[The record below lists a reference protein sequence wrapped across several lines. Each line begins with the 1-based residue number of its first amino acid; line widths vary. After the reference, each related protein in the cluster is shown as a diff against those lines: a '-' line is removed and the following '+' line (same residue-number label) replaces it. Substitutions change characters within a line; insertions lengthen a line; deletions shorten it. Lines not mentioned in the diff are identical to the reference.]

1 MTSAELISVRVRRR
15 TRFPFPCVAVAMA
28 LALGM
33 VGSMVSAADTVASA
47 AGAVASAD
55 GAVDQETID
64 FGRDIRPLLS
74 DKCFACHGPG
84 EESREGGFRLDD
96 KASVLGEADSG
107 EHPIVPG
114 DLDASEL
121 YQRLISDDSDERMP
135 PEDTNKTFTKE
146 EIAKIAKWIEQG
158 ANWEGHW
165 AYIPPCKAALPAVR
179 AKRWPRTPIDYFVL
193 ARLEA
198 KSRTP
203 AEQADRITLIRRVT
217 FDLTGLPPTRAD
229 VAEFLA
235 DDSPDA
241 YQRVVDRLLESPH
254 YGEHRARFWLDAVR
268 YGDTH
273 GLHLDNYREMWLYRD
288 WVVNAFNMNMPFDQF
303 TIEQLAGDLLPNPT
317 DQQLIATGMNRCN
330 VTTNEG
336 GSIKEEVYVR
346 NVVDRVVTT
355 GTVFLGAT
363 FECTRCHDHKFDPY
377 TMKNFYSLFAYF
389 NSIDGSPMDGN
400 VKDHA
405 PVLRLLTDDQRQQVA
420 QWNEKQKKLGGEIAA
435 LLAATTYEE
444 PADASAG
451 KTTKVTEKVWVDD
464 ELPPGAKAQGDWKW
478 VESPE
483 PVLSGQRASTRSV
496 DGLSQ
501 HLFTEATNP
510 LVVDEGQILFASV
523 YLDPRNPPKEIM
535 LQWNDGS
542 WEHRAYWGENK
553 IDWGKE
559 GTPSRKR
566 LGDLPEVGK
575 WVRLEIPV
583 SEVGLKPGA
592 KIHGWAFTQFAGKL
606 FWDQAG
612 IVRREVAYES
622 LAAWRKDQ
630 QVAGGKALPKPIQ
643 KLVKL
648 ECEKRTDQQK
658 KQLRDYFIEN
668 VYAKLRDRFQT
679 LRDGV
684 ETAKKEIAK
693 IEKAA
698 PTTLVFR
705 EKKEPR
711 KSFVLERGEYDRQGE
726 EVQRS
731 LPDVFPAMPDG
742 APNNRLGLALWL
754 VDPSH
759 PLTARVTINR
769 LWQQFFGVGL
779 VKTADDFGSQ
789 GEVPSHPQ
797 LLDWMAVQFIE
808 DGWDVKKA
816 VKRIVMSATYRQTSR
831 VPSEQYR
838 GDPEN
843 RLLARGPRFRL
854 DAEMLRDQALC
865 VSGLLVEKLGGP
877 SVKPP
882 QPDGLWFAVGY
893 SGSNTVR
900 FKPDTGADKTHRRT
914 LYTFIKRTSP
924 PPQLTTFDAPSREAC
939 CVHRERTN
947 TPLQALLLMNDP
959 QYVECARA
967 LAERT
972 MREGGA
978 EPRRRAA
985 WMFQE
990 VACRPPDE
998 EETEELVSLYRDHL
1012 KHYQENV
1019 EAAEQLARVGD
1030 SEVDNQLDATQL
1042 AAWTMLGNLVLN
1054 LDEVVSK
1061 N

>member
-1 MTSAELISVRVRRR
+1 MTSIEPRTIRMNRTVLF
-15 TRFPFPCVAVAMA
+15 TRFIAAVVICLAFCLSSAM
-28 LALGM
+28 
-33 VGSMVSAADTVASA
+33 VCAADTVESEEA
-47 AGAVASAD
+47 
-55 GAVDQETID
+55 ID

-74 DKCFACHGPG
+74 DNCFACHGPG
-84 EESREGGFRLDD
+84 ESSREGGFRLDD
-96 KASVLGEADSG
+96 KESVFGEADSG
-107 EHPIVPG
+107 EHPVVPD
-114 DLDASEL
+114 DLEASEL
-121 YQRLISDDSDERMP
+121 YQRLITDDSDERMP
-135 PEDTNKTFTKE
+135 PEDTNKSLTKE
-146 EIAKIAKWIEQG
+146 DIAKIASWIRQG
-158 ANWEGHW
+158 ARWEGHW
-165 AYIPPCKAALPAVR
+165 AYTPPVKADLPAVR
-179 AKRWPRTPIDYFVL
+179 DAQWPQNPIDCFVL

-198 KSRTP
+198 KSLKP
-203 AEQADRITLIRRVT
+203 AERANKITLIRRVS
-217 FDLTGLPPTRAD
+217 FDLTGLPPTRAE

-241 YQRVVDRLLESPH
+241 YGRVVDRLLASPH

-288 WVVNAFNMNMPFDQF
+288 WVVNAFNANMPFDQF

-400 VKDHA
+400 VKDHP
-405 PVLRLLTDDQRQQVA
+405 PVLRLLTDGQRQQVA
-420 QWNEKQKKLGGEIAA
+420 VLRETQKKLDGEIAA
-435 LLAATTYEE
+435 LLAATAYEE

-451 KTTKVTEKVWVDD
+451 KTVKVSEKVWIDD
-464 ELPPGAKAQGDWKW
+464 DLPLGAKIQGDWKW
-478 VESPE
+478 TESPA
-483 PVLSGQRASTRSV
+483 PVLSGQRASTRSA

-501 HLFTEATNP
+501 HVFTGATDP
-510 LVVDEGQILFASV
+510 LVVDKGQILFASV
-523 YLDPRNPPKEIM
+523 YLDPKNPPKEIM
-535 LQWNDGS
+535 LHWNDGS
-542 WEHRAYWGENK
+542 WEHRAYWGANK
-553 IDWGKE
+553 IDWGKD
-559 GTPSRKR
+559 GSASRKR
-566 LGDLPEVGK
+566 IGDLPEAGK

-583 SEVGLKPGA
+583 GLVGLKPGA
-592 KIHGWAFTQFAGKL
+592 KLNGWAFTQFAGTVY
-606 FWDQAG
+606 WDQAG
-612 IVRREVAYES
+612 VVRRDVAYQS
-622 LAAWRKDQ
+622 LAAWEKDQ
-630 QVAGGKALPKPIQ
+630 KAAGGKTLPKPIQ
-643 KLVKL
+643 ELVKI
-648 ECEKRTDQQK
+648 ECEKRTDDQT
-658 KQLRDYFIEN
+658 KQLHDYFIKN
-668 VYAKLRDRFQT
+668 VYAKLRNKFQP
-679 LRDGV
+679 LQDGV
-684 ETAKKEIAK
+684 EVAKQAIAK

-698 PTTLVFR
+698 PTTLIYR

-711 KSFVLERGEYDRQGE
+711 KSFVLDRGEYDRQGE

-731 LPDVFPAMPDG
+731 LPVVFPAMPEG

-754 VDPSH
+754 VDPHH
-759 PLTARVTINR
+759 PLTARVTVNR
-769 LWQQFFGVGL
+769 LWQQLFGVGL

-797 LLDWMAVQFIE
+797 LLDWLAVQFVE
-808 DGWDVKKA
+808 DGWDVKKTL
-816 VKRIVMSATYRQTSR
+816 KRIVMSATYQQTSH
-831 VPSEQYR
+831 VPAQCYLA
-838 GDPEN
+838 DPEN

-854 DAEMLRDQALC
+854 DAEMLRDQALRAG
-865 VSGLLVEKLGGP
+865 GLLVEKLGGP

-882 QPDGLWFAVGY
+882 QPDGLWFSVGY

-900 FKPDTGADKTHRRT
+900 FKPDTGPEKTHRRT

-924 PPQLTTFDAPSREAC
+924 PPQLSTFDAPSREAC
-939 CVHRERTN
+939 SVRRERTN

-959 QYVECARA
+959 QYVECARS
-967 LAERT
+967 LAGRT

-978 EPRRRAA
+978 EARGRAA

-990 VACRPPDE
+990 VTCRPPE
-998 EETEELVSLYRDHL
+998 EEELEELVGLYHDHV
-1012 KHYQENV
+1012 KHYQADEN
-1019 EAAEQLARVGD
+1019 AARQLVQMGGAKAD
-1030 SEVDNQLDATQL
+1030 DQLDPAQL
-1042 AAWTMLGNLVLN
+1042 AAWTMVGNLVLN